1 MKKKGKGGFYRQNK
15 KEYIKSKNKQKN
27 VFILLKVI
35 EVEKK
40 VNLLKES
47 FKNFYKQVMFMIK
60 ELTKEL

>member
-40 VNLLKES
+40 ANLLKES
-47 FKNFYKQVMFMIK
+47 FKNFYKQVMFMIE

>member
-1 MKKKGKGGFYRQNK
+1 LKKKGKGGFYRQNK

-47 FKNFYKQVMFMIK
+47 FKNFYKQVMFMIE

>member
-47 FKNFYKQVMFMIK
+47 FKNFYKQVMFMIE

>member
-1 MKKKGKGGFYRQNK
+1 LKKKGKGGFYRQNK

-40 VNLLKES
+40 ANLLKES
-47 FKNFYKQVMFMIK
+47 FKNFYKQVMFMIE

>member
-1 MKKKGKGGFYRQNK
+1 MKKKGKGGFYRQNR

-47 FKNFYKQVMFMIK
+47 FKNFYKQVMFMIE